1 MNTRQIHIWISSAL
15 LAALTY
21 IGTIVV
27 QIPSPMNG
35 FVNLGDIVVLLCAYL
50 LGPWHGA
57 VAGGVGSLLADALTG
72 YLLYAPGTLIIK
84 SLMVILSGL
93 LYRAMG
99 KRPMGMVLSAIA
111 AEIWMVLGY
120 FLYAAILLGNGLAA
134 ASSIPGNLMQAAF
147 AVVGGPA
154 LALALRAQTRIRARF
169 PAL

>member
-1 MNTRQIHIWISSAL
+1 MV
-15 LAALTY
+15 
-21 IGTIVV
+21 IG
-27 QIPSPMNG
+27 
-35 FVNLGDIVVLLCAYL
+35 
-50 LGPWHGA
+50 
-57 VAGGVGSLLADALTG
+57 ALTG

-154 LALALRAQTRIRARF
+154 LAQSRIRARF